1 MMNKKKSVYKILGLV
16 VVIISS
22 ASLSWH
28 WLSSSAPAAQDHQMI
43 QAMNECDGIADKAVI
58 NLQEFLEFQKIE
70 KLARKSRV
78 MQLYMSD
85 RGYRVNPAWL
95 NSHQAE
101 AHALALRENISDDA
115 AVEELKRQHMY
126 PGSVQETPFFW
137 AAINKKANS

>member
-1 MMNKKKSVYKILGLV
+1 MATGNQLLVVLGLGV
-16 VVIISS
+16 SVLV
-22 ASLSWH
+22 
-28 WLSSSAPAAQDHQMI
+28 
-43 QAMNECDGIADKAVI
+43 MNLVKHMFHTPYDANTSDTDGDGIADKAVI

-78 MQLYMSD
+78 MQLCMSD

>member
-1 MMNKKKSVYKILGLV
+1 MLLSALLLIL
-16 VVIISS
+16 
-22 ASLSWH
+22 AFF
-28 WLSSSAPAAQDHQMI
+28 SSSAPAAQDHQMI

-78 MQLYMSD
+78 MQLCMSD

>member
-1 MMNKKKSVYKILGLV
+1 MMNKKKFVYKNLV
-16 VVIISS
+16 LALVLIGAVSIYWYCLSPSRPVV
-22 ASLSWH
+22 
-28 WLSSSAPAAQDHQMI
+28 QDQQMM

-78 MQLYMSD
+78 MQLCMSD

-126 PGSVQETPFFW
+126 PNSVQETPFFW
-137 AAINKKANS
+137 TAMRKKTNS

>member
-1 MMNKKKSVYKILGLV
+1 MMNKKKFVYKNLMLALV
-16 VVIISS
+16 LIGAVSIYWYCLSPSRPVV
-22 ASLSWH
+22 
-28 WLSSSAPAAQDHQMI
+28 QDQQMM

-78 MQLYMSD
+78 MQLCMSD

>member
-1 MMNKKKSVYKILGLV
+1 MMNKKKFVYKNLV
-16 VVIISS
+16 LALVLIGAVSIYWYCLSPSRPVV
-22 ASLSWH
+22 
-28 WLSSSAPAAQDHQMI
+28 QDQQMM

-78 MQLYMSD
+78 MQLCMSD

-126 PGSVQETPFFW
+126 PSSVQETPFFW
-137 AAINKKANS
+137 TAMRKKTNS

>member
-1 MMNKKKSVYKILGLV
+1 MMNKKKFVYKNLMLALV
-16 VVIISS
+16 LIGAVSIYWYCLSPSRPVV
-22 ASLSWH
+22 
-28 WLSSSAPAAQDHQMI
+28 QDQQMM

-78 MQLYMSD
+78 MQLCMSD

-126 PGSVQETPFFW
+126 PSSVQETPFFW
-137 AAINKKANS
+137 TAMRKKTNS